1 MDRLVKV
8 VAHDGTA
15 TLYEYDA
22 NGNRTAVRY
31 ANGMIVKYE
40 YDTVNRLVLE
50 KALDKD
56 ANVVVQYSYTLGA
69 AGERTKVVE
78 TGETELKTVLKV
90 FVHSVDEIL
99 HLYTDEGDIDTTT
112 NHPFYVVGK
121 GWTAAGNLVEG
132 DEVYNLDGSTSVVL
146 GAEIEKLD
154 ECVLVYNLEVE
165 DFHSYFVGD
174 VPVLVHNIYGS
185 YKDMKGIDGTESHHI
200 IQDAAVRDM
209 PGYNRENAPAIPLEG
224 KANTVGTNH
233 YNATQYQNH
242 NKYGGTYGEE
252 RKVAYMALIKAGKT
266 PEEACTL
273 IKYADSYFID
283 KLGWSMDTILRIPG
297 NRR

>member
-78 TGETELKTVLKV
+78 AGETELKTVLKV

-99 HLYTDEGDIDTTT
+99 HLHTNEGDIDTTT

-121 GWTAAGNLVEG
+121 GWTAAGDLAEG
-132 DEVYNLDGSTSVVL
+132 DEIYNLDGTTSVVL
-146 GAEIEKLD
+146 GFEIEKLD
-154 ECVLVYNLEVE
+154 ECVLVYNLEVD

-174 VPVLVHNIYGS
+174 VPVLVHNS
-185 YKDMKGIDGTESHHI
+185 
-200 IQDAAVRDM
+200 
-209 PGYNRENAPAIPLEG
+209 
-224 KANTVGTNH
+224 
-233 YNATQYQNH
+233 
-242 NKYGGTYGEE
+242 YGGKEPLPSVDSTGKVHGKLPTPDELKNYSKEELTEFCKDLENSVRKRIEKNIELGPDPGHGERQHAE
-252 RKVAYMALIKAGKT
+252 QQLIHTIRKI
-266 PEEACTL
+266 
-273 IKYADSYFID
+273 
-283 KLGWSMDTILRIPG
+283 LGF
-297 NRR
+297 